1 MTLVPRKGRTTRN
14 ANKKAL
20 SLSNPRIWPILQ
32 FFFFVDKQA
41 NRKKDKQTK
50 KQTDRTKKYMSPH
63 LSIQG
68 SIKSDG
74 PWQSV
79 NLATGIPFLGVGA
92 TFGTISWPTH

>member
-1 MTLVPRKGRTTRN
+1 MAYITVFLFCRQTGKQ
-14 ANKKAL
+14 KKRQA
-20 SLSNPRIWPILQ
+20 
-32 FFFFVDKQA
+32 DKE
-41 NRKKDKQTK
+41 
-50 KQTDRTKKYMSPH
+50 TDRQDKKYMSPH